1 MDAVP
6 ATYKVAAAVMGIY
19 GLACLVGGAIGYFKG
34 GSVASIAAG
43 APSGILLL
51 VCAVVIFQRPMPAL
65 IGAIVVA
72 LAIGGFFGSKLAPQ
86 LTELSTFVQSPAGP
100 RAVGMTIGALLVI
113 VTSAYALIM
122 NPPTAS

>member
-6 ATYKVAAAVMGIY
+6 ATYKVAAGVMGLY

-51 VCAVVIFQRPMPAL
+51 VCAIVIFQRPMPAL
-65 IGAIVVA
+65 FGAIVVA
-72 LAIGGFFGSKLAPQ
+72 LAIGAFFGSKLAPH
-86 LTELSTFVQSPAGP
+86 LAELNTFVQTSAGP
-100 RAVGMTIGALLVI
+100 RAVAMTVGALLVI
-113 VTSAYALIM
+113 VTSVIALIM